1 MALHAAGKW
10 ATCVLRTD
18 EENCQSMKTA
28 PELTTAILF
37 FIQYPLVALRSGARR
52 INAITA
58 RPGTKLAMI
67 DLIRL

>member
-1 MALHAAGKW
+1 MTSLEPEKKLMAQHAAGK
-10 ATCVLRTD
+10 TV
-18 EENCQSMKTA
+18 

-37 FIQYPLVALRSGARR
+37 FIQYPLVALRSGAHR
-52 INAITA
+52 ISAITA